1 VVAAGMI
8 SRTSDT
14 SRAQAWSDARSLPT
28 VHLIPVRG
36 ADANGQLELPG
47 TMAAWNTAH
56 IFARVPGYVRSWDRD
71 IGAAVGLGTP
81 LGRIDTPE
89 LDQQIVA
96 ARASLARARAG
107 AGLAQHGGPLE
118 RPVDRSFG
126 VATGGGREE
135 RQSGRAGGD
144 GTRR

>member
-1 VVAAGMI
+1 MI

-71 IGAAVGLGTP
+71 IGAPWGW
-81 LGRIDTPE
+81 GRRWGGSIRRNWISRSSRRGRPWRGRGPAPA
-89 LDQQIVA
+89 LRA
-96 ARASLARARAG
+96 ARRRAG
-107 AGLAQHGGPLE
+107 
-118 RPVDRSFG
+118 
-126 VATGGGREE
+126 T
-135 RQSGRAGGD
+135 
-144 GTRR
+144 TC